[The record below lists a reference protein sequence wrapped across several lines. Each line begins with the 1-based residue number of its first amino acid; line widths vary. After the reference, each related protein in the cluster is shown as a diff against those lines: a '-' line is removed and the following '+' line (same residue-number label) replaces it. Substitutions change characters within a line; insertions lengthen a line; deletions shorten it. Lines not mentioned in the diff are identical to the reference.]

1 MSIDETLAGPMA
13 DELDQRR
20 RWQPRTAFAERTSP
34 ESVVRRCDPE
44 EPVFVLRAHDG
55 TAVRAIGWYVQLLR
69 VSGQPEAKVQ
79 GVIAVARAFKA
90 WPDKEWP
97 SIDFVSDE
105 TAWRQ
110 RHRIR
115 TAAEELAEGESV
127 LNRAADDEPVFVLR
141 ARDPLAVMT
150 VLWWAH
156 NAVGAGGGERKY
168 NAALEIAMAIERWRG
183 AKGLVATAAAVTE
196 PLPSPVV
203 AETPAEEETAVPAD
217 TRLRYR
223 IEAIAPVATE
233 VRLAGLDGVG
243 NRTLRWSP
251 VFIERFALAPG
262 DIVVVDPA
270 SPRAFVAVEKP
281 DGQVLAW

>member
-1 MSIDETLAGPMA
+1 MSSDETLAGPMA
-13 DELDQRR
+13 DEMEQRR

-34 ESVVRRCDPE
+34 ESVVRRCEPD

-79 GVIAVARAFKA
+79 SVIAVARAFKA
-90 WPDKEWP
+90 WPEKEWP
-97 SIDFVSDE
+97 TIDFTSDE
-105 TAWRQ
+105 TGWRQ

-141 ARDPLAVMT
+141 ARDPLAAMT

-168 NAALEIAMAIERWRG
+168 NAALEVAMAIERWRG
-183 AKGLVATAAAVTE
+183 RRGLVGTAAAVVE
-196 PLPSPVV
+196 PLPPPVAV
-203 AETPAEEETAVPAD
+203 EAPAEEEAATPAD

-233 VRLAGLDGVG
+233 VKLTGLDGAG

-251 VFIERFALAPG
+251 VFVDRFALAPG
-262 DIVVVDPA
+262 DVVVVDPS

-281 DGQVLAW
+281 DGQILGW